1 MWNLVCK
8 FVKKHY
14 LLGVYKLFAH
24 TRWWDHIIM
33 FNFNETIWYITLS
46 VKDGTCGR
54 GGAKLNSWSIPDH
67 SRTAD
72 AIKKCLSS
80 AVSVCPPSLHFTTH
94 VCDIWETF
102 FSKAYRDTLT
112 QRKLTQQIFVQLF
125 YLEKLNDNSIDFSEN
140 LLRNV
145 HIIALYVLIK
155 WFSVYCKFKEK
166 QYPSKYE

>member
-1 MWNLVCK
+1 MWKLVSK

-14 LLGVYKLFAH
+14 LLGLYQLFAH
-24 TRWWDHIIM
+24 MRWWDHSCLILTKW
-33 FNFNETIWYITLS
+33 FDTSLS

-80 AVSVCPPSLHFTTH
+80 AVSVCPPSLHITTCLWH
-94 VCDIWETF
+94 LIKIF
-102 FSKAYRDTLT
+102 FESLSWHSDTMKINT
-112 QRKLTQQIFVQLF
+112 KIFLQLF
-125 YLEKLNDNSIDFSEN
+125 YLEKLNDSSIEFSEN

-155 WFSVYCKFKEK
+155 WFAVDCKFKEI
-166 QYPSKYE
+166 QYPSKNE